1 MIYEDENGDLVLT
14 GENAKYVLHEF
25 EHPDPEALRR
35 RQAFL
40 KEARE
45 CVKSSTRLKD
55 GRIIMHIKT
64 DES

>member
-1 MIYEDENGDLVLT
+1 MIYEDENGDLILT
-14 GENAKYVLHEF
+14 GENAKYVLYEF

-35 RQAFL
+35 RRAFL

-45 CVKSSTRLKD
+45 RVKRTTRYQD
-55 GRIIMHIKT
+55 GSMYMHIET